1 MIFGEEVA
9 KTLLQLV
16 MEYYHSEDLY
26 YWLFGWLTG
35 KTVNKN
41 LPEESLKSV

>member
-9 KTLLQLV
+9 KTLLQLL
-16 MEYYHSEDLY
+16 MEYFHTEEYQ

-35 KTVNKN
+35 
-41 LPEESLKSV
+41 ESQNMHKI